1 MGELRRYWLQNDP
14 DTFQTMLVKFITRLL
29 HRGHDIANI
38 SPILLEAAHAVDK
51 TDRSGATPLHS
62 QSNTLYLHWTY
73 HPHGL
78 QCKDIKRIFDNTPA
92 LDCYD
97 KMQIAVSR
105 PKNLRDIL
113 TRAALQLPDTC
124 SINDRIACQAT
135 NMSN

>member
-1 MGELRRYWLQNDP
+1 MLQVSVSCKAA
-14 DTFQTMLVKFITRLL
+14 LVKISRRFLL

-38 SPILLEAAHAVDK
+38 SPILLEAAHAINK
-51 TDRSGATPLHS
+51 TDKSSATPLHS
-62 QSNTLYLHWTY
+62 QLNTLYLHWKY

-78 QCKDIKRIFDNTPA
+78 QRKDIRRIFDNMLRPA

-113 TRAALQLPDTC
+113 TRVALQLPETC
-124 SINDRIACQAT
+124 SINDRIACQAA
-135 NMSN
+135 NM